1 MEMSHETVQSVL
13 VDADTHTN
21 AHTQTDAQVYTE
33 RRLKRSHV
41 DKEKQGSEGDWGRER
56 RLHLECEDLLK
67 KGLKKGFTLSSE
79 MNPASQRKH
88 TRLNTQT
95 ATKTWEPHTHLT
107 KTRATA
113 GEWQRWAVGPARGP
127 VSPRFPRTTQSVSQQ
142 TRFQLCVP
150 DAPFALPVRG
160 RTKEEDGKIK

>member
-56 RLHLECEDLLK
+56 DVCIWNVRTCSK
-67 KGLKKGFTLSSE
+67 KASKK
-79 MNPASQRKH
+79 
-88 TRLNTQT
+88 
-95 ATKTWEPHTHLT
+95 
-107 KTRATA
+107 
-113 GEWQRWAVGPARGP
+113 V
-127 VSPRFPRTTQSVSQQ
+127 
-142 TRFQLCVP
+142 
-150 DAPFALPVRG
+150 LP
-160 RTKEEDGKIK
+160 